1 MARRKKTDPKLVAIM
16 QKCQR
21 PRTLLPGVTLHL
33 RGQHEKGFDFWT
45 AHVQLPDGTPVKTL
59 DLASLTRRDW
69 ATGEDDIPTLPPAV
83 VKAEERRESQA
94 FQDAPVPLYHATHA
108 DAVDS
113 IMENGLGTDRP
124 GQVFATTSPKTA
136 RRAAYLAQGP
146 GFDKVIEIDPDCLR
160 GAEVRHEAVV
170 TRTRLHQ
177 RLFRGFR
184 EAVADCDPDGALVA
198 ADRDLGLSQDLRL
211 AEGNLAYYAEDAA
224 RHGYMKE
231 SRVIVTE
238 RIPRRC
244 LKLVPKD

>member
-1 MARRKKTDPKLVAIM
+1 M
-16 QKCQR
+16 QKCRR

-45 AHVQLPDGTPVKTL
+45 AHVQLPDGTPVNTL

-69 ATGEDDIPTLPPAV
+69 TTGEDAPTLPPAA

-94 FQDAPVPLYHATHA
+94 FHDAPVPLYHATHA

-113 IMENGLGTDRP
+113 IMENGISTDRP
-124 GQVFATTSPKTA
+124 SQGIFATTSPKTA

-160 GAEVRHEAVV
+160 GVKVRHEAVV

-177 RLFRGFR
+177 RLLLGFR
-184 EAVADCDPDGALVA
+184 EAMNDCDPDGALVA
-198 ADRDLGLSQDLRL
+198 AGRDLGLSQDLRQ
-211 AEGNLAYYAEDAA
+211 AENNLAYSAEAYA

-238 RIPRRC
+238 RLPRRC